1 MFDTDRYAFQIET
14 TIRAIFK
21 CERYGIG
28 VIAELDFIEKNPFI
42 AIVAVLGNF
51 YNKIDIKTKEKVDE
65 FIEDYHLD
73 MGKSISELGEDK
85 IKKIIQEFNNIVRI
99 V

>member
-1 MFDTDRYAFQIET
+1 MFEPQRYAFQIET
-14 TIRAIFK
+14 TTRAIFK

-28 VIAELDFIEKNPFI
+28 VIAESDFIERHPFI

-51 YNKIDIKTKEKVDE
+51 YNKVDVKSKAKIDE
-65 FIEDYHLD
+65 FIESYHLD
-73 MGKSISELGEDK
+73 MGKSMEEIGQEK
-85 IKKIIQEFNNIVRI
+85 IKRIIEEFNIIVAI